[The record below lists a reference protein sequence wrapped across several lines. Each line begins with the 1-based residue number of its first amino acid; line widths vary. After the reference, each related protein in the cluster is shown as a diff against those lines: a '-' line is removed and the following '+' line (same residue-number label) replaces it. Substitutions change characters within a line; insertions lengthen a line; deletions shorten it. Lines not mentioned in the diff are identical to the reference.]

1 MAALSARDGAR
12 NAVVLAQ
19 LMGLREHGVRLQ
31 NLVIDAEYRLVELL
45 PPKSVLT
52 PDQVYQLRKVYGGL
66 PLVGWPLGVTMF
78 EATGQIAGFVTCYK
92 E

>member
-1 MAALSARDGAR
+1 M
-12 NAVVLAQ
+12 
-19 LMGLREHGVRLQ
+19 
-31 NLVIDAEYRLVELL
+31 VELL
-45 PPKSVLT
+45 PPKSQGRRVDLSTTVDKFVLT
-52 PDQVYQLRKVYGGL
+52 TDQVYQLRKVYGGL

>member
-45 PPKSVLT
+45 PPKPEST
-52 PDQVYQLRKVYGGL
+52 EGGPWGQ
-66 PLVGWPLGVTMF
+66 PLKKLEGAP
-78 EATGQIAGFVTCYK
+78 
-92 E
+92 

>member
-1 MAALSARDGAR
+1 MRTRQGYQSSPL
-12 NAVVLAQ
+12 AV
-19 LMGLREHGVRLQ
+19 
-31 NLVIDAEYRLVELL
+31 
-45 PPKSVLT
+45 
-52 PDQVYQLRKVYGGL
+52 L